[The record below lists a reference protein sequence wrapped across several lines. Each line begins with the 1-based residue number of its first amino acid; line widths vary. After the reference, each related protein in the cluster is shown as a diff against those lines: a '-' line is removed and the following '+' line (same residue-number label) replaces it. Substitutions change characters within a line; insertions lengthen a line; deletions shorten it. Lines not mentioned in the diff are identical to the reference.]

1 MDRFDICVI
10 GGGPAGMM
18 AACAAAARGAK
29 VLLLEKNEHLGKK
42 LELTGRGRCNLAHAA
57 DTPEELAERYG
68 TGAAFMT
75 EALKDFGV
83 KDTLGFFTSRGLDV
97 VLERGNRYFPADGNN
112 ADSVT
117 AVLKREMRLRRV
129 LVLTKTEVRGLD
141 LMGGKVRRVITPKG
155 ELEADCFIVATG
167 GLSFPQ
173 TGSNGDGYRF
183 AKKAGCEITDT
194 LPALCPIRVKDVLP
208 TELAAL
214 KLKNVR
220 LTALCR
226 DQILGE
232 RFGELDFT
240 PFGLS
245 GAIAM
250 DLAST
255 VGRGLEKGPVTLSID
270 LKPALDEEKLG
281 ARLEREFEAAGD
293 LPARFMLAKLLPRD
307 LIGLI
312 LMRLR
317 LSGDEPASSLQE
329 QQKEA
334 LAKVLKNLSFTVTE
348 LMGYRHAIVTAGGVS
363 LDDLSPHTLGCSGVP
378 NLYFAGEVLDLDG
391 PSGGFNLQ
399 ICWTTGAIAGR
410 AAAAALGKKVELPL
424 SDKDRKKPGRV
435 IDRRAEEKNPRG
447 RAPFGGR
454 TPRAI
459 RRTADFHRRPARSEG
474 GKNSVR

>member
-1 MDRFDICVI
+1 MDKFDLCVI

-18 AACAAAARGAK
+18 AACAAGARGLK

-57 DTPEELAERYG
+57 ETPEELAQRYG
-68 TGAAFMT
+68 DGAEFMT
-75 EALKDFGV
+75 EALKLFGV
-83 KDTLGFFTSRGLDV
+83 DDTLEFFTSRGLNV

-141 LMGGKVRRVITPKG
+141 LMGGRVRRVITGKG
-155 ELEADCFIVATG
+155 ELEADQFIIATG

-173 TGSNGDGYRF
+173 TGSSGDGYRF
-183 AKKAGCEITDT
+183 ARKAGCDVTDT
-194 LPALCPIRVKDVLP
+194 QPALCPIRVKDFLP
-208 TELAAL
+208 REVVAL

-220 LTALCR
+220 LTAR
-226 DQILGE
+226 SRGKILGE
-232 RFGELDFT
+232 RFGELDFA

-255 VGRGLEKGPVTLSID
+255 VGRALEKGPVTLSID
-270 LKPALDEEKLG
+270 LKPALDEAKLT
-281 ARLEREFEAAGD
+281 ARLERDFEGSGD
-293 LPARFMLAKLLPRD
+293 LPLRFALGKLLPRD
-307 LIGLI
+307 LIGLM
-312 LMRLR
+312 LVRLGKEEHHKVSD
-317 LSGDEPASSLQE
+317 LTDEDKAKLRSL
-329 QQKEA
+329 
-334 LAKVLKNLSFTVTE
+334 LKDLSFTVTE
-348 LMGYRHAIVTAGGVS
+348 LVGYKHAIVTAGGVS
-363 LDDLSPHTLGCSGVP
+363 LDDLSPQTMGCSGVP

-410 AAAAALGKKVELPL
+410 AAAEAMGKTQDLPL
-424 SDKDRKKPGRV
+424 APKDVKTPGKI
-435 IDRRAEEKNPRG
+435 IDRRSEEKDPRG
-447 RAPFGGR
+447 RQPYGGR
-454 TPRAI
+454 TPRAVRGEPK
-459 RRTADFHRRPARSEG
+459 RRGRKE
-474 GKNSVR
+474 